1 MRRASIAALAL
12 TALLAIASGCDGLR
26 NEAETRQCRANM
38 NLLSTEQALSR
49 TTYGRWASSIAEL
62 DRISGRTV
70 PLACPV
76 DGNGYVMEAGGDGY
90 TVTCPC
96 GEHGSIETG
105 SPSWTAGGSIG
116 GGGGG

>member
-1 MRRASIAALAL
+1 MRNAPIAALAL
-12 TALLAIASGCDGLR
+12 AALLAAAAGCDGFR

-38 NLLSTEQALSR
+38 NSLSTEQALFR

-62 DRISGRTV
+62 DRLAGRTV

-76 DGNGYVMEAGGDGY
+76 DGSGYAMEAGGDGY
-90 TVTCPC
+90 TLSCPC

-105 SPSWTAGGSIG
+105 SPSWTAGGSTG